1 MYDPVVQRLRLIAD
15 FTNSG
20 PCMVDIEQ
28 AIAALQ
34 VEMDQANAA
43 IAEAMRKRRETN
55 KDSPL
60 VMELNAAVTAA
71 RQALAAIEIKLRQ
84 LYESKSDD

>member
-1 MYDPVVQRLRLIAD
+1 
-15 FTNSG
+15 
-20 PCMVDIEQ
+20 MVDIEQ